1 MGPISTGLGEVYMWT
16 IEFEPFVKEE
26 AQAARPGWQPDGT
39 YLTPEGDLLKT
50 EAERIAYLRTIQD
63 WIVSPQMKGVPGV
76 AGIDTIG
83 GHVKQYHVLPD
94 PARLVAYGLTF
105 SDLIEALER
114 ANQSL
119 GAGQQLG
126 RASCRARVCKYV

>member
-50 EAERIAYLRTIQD
+50 EAERIAYLRPIQE
-63 WIVSPQMKGVPGV
+63 WIVAPQMQGVPGV
-76 AGIDTIG
+76 AGIDTHG
-83 GHVKQYHVLPD
+83 GHVKKYHVLPD
-94 PARLVAYGLTF
+94 PPRLVASGLTF
-105 SDLIEALER
+105 RDMIHARESAPTTP
-114 ANQSL
+114 
-119 GAGQQLG
+119 GAGPPP
-126 RASCRARVCKYV
+126 

>member
-1 MGPISTGLGEVYMWT
+1 MWT
-16 IEFEPFVKEE
+16 IEVEPFVTEE
-26 AQAARPGWQPDGT
+26 AQADRPGWQPDGS

-50 EAERIAYLRTIQD
+50 DAERITYLRTVQD
-63 WIVSPQMKGVPGV
+63 WIVGPQMKGVPGV

-105 SDLIEALER
+105 AALTAALER

-119 GAGQQLG
+119 GAGQLDRTGDLPNVRAHG
-126 RASCRARVCKYV
+126 RTGTTEKNTPG

>member
-1 MGPISTGLGEVYMWT
+1 
-16 IEFEPFVKEE
+16 
-26 AQAARPGWQPDGT
+26 
-39 YLTPEGDLLKT
+39 
-50 EAERIAYLRTIQD
+50 
-63 WIVSPQMKGVPGV
+63 MKGVPGV

-119 GAGQQLG
+119 GAGQLERNGELFIVRADG
-126 RASCRARVCKYV
+126 RIGTTAEIADVVVATREGVPVRPAPVGPVRTGEAIPRSE